1 MGYTDEMEKLK
12 RSDSKLKNS
21 NSKLKNPLTKKMR
34 LRVWGYSMGEYL
46 YMLSK
51 SSLTLKYK
59 TYAITSQENELEEC
73 EKEFGREFSILGRRK
88 RKRKGGFLGAIP
100 AQVGTQ
106 LLGLVNKIFGGR
118 RKKIRFQR
126 RRRIRRRKKMPTRNN
141 ILLIKKAVPKRVQ
154 LPDGRVFYAK
164 YERIGREN
172 LPPNINVRRTYT

>member
-1 MGYTDEMEKLK
+1 
-12 RSDSKLKNS
+12 
-21 NSKLKNPLTKKMR
+21 
-34 LRVWGYSMGEYL
+34 MGEYL

-59 TYAITSQENELEEC
+59 TYAITSQENELEER
-73 EKEFGREFSILGRRK
+73 EKEFGREFGILGRRK
-88 RKRKGGFLGAIP
+88 RKRKGGFLGATA

-126 RRRIRRRKKMPTRNN
+126 RSIRRRKKMPTRSN
-141 ILLIKKAVPKRVQ
+141 ILLIKKAVLKRVQ